1 MAKRYRISCINKADR
16 NNPNKHI
23 THIGGVDT
31 DNKRWKITEK
41 AAIQYIENCT
51 FEFYVY
57 AGGSSVNV
65 IVATSSAGNKYLRT
79 VADGEIPDNLLSL
92 PECP

>member
-23 THIGGVDT
+23 THIGGVDA
-31 DNKRWKITEK
+31 DNKRWKITEED
-41 AAIQYIENCT
+41 AIEYIEKGT
-51 FEFYVY
+51 YEFYVF

-65 IVATSSAGNKYLRT
+65 IIARSSAGHKYLRT